1 MRPHANRLE
10 PTTLCRPAPNWPD
23 SSSPV
28 TIWHR
33 QLEAGGSW
41 GRSSLCQSYD
51 EDAVGEER
59 IGKVQIEHRYEYID
73 KYVAV
78 QSWPA
83 LSAPFILQKIFA
95 ARRSWSLAKLY
106 RVQDKPEKESVGTG
120 LCSRISLQ
128 GFVGVRQ
135 P

>member
-1 MRPHANRLE
+1 M
-10 PTTLCRPAPNWPD
+10 
-23 SSSPV
+23 
-28 TIWHR
+28 
-33 QLEAGGSW
+33 
-41 GRSSLCQSYD
+41 
-51 EDAVGEER
+51 ER
-59 IGKVQIEHRYEYID
+59 IGKVQIEHRYQYID
-73 KYVAV
+73 KNVAV

-95 ARRSWSLAKLY
+95 ARPSCFLVKLY

-135 P
+135 DSGFTGANPGIAAWQKHGRQCERIQERWLKWT